1 MLISFILVVT
11 SVVTELSVMDIV
23 AVVGVVS
30 VAKLTVVVA
39 AVVVVET
46 LLLFVITVGISIV
59 DYVIVKS
66 WYEGDIVFITQS
78 RGGAEAEGNKNDI
91 TRVDGI

>member
-1 MLISFILVVT
+1 MLVSFILVVT
-11 SVVTELSVMDIV
+11 SVVTELSVMDNV

-30 VAKLTVVVA
+30 VAKLTVVVV

-59 DYVIVKS
+59 VSSAMTAKLDK
-66 WYEGDIVFITQS
+66 
-78 RGGAEAEGNKNDI
+78 
-91 TRVDGI
+91 

>member
-11 SVVTELSVMDIV
+11 SVVTELSVMDNM

-30 VAKLTVVVA
+30 VAKLTVVVV

-59 DYVIVKS
+59 VSSAMTAKLDK
-66 WYEGDIVFITQS
+66 
-78 RGGAEAEGNKNDI
+78 
-91 TRVDGI
+91 